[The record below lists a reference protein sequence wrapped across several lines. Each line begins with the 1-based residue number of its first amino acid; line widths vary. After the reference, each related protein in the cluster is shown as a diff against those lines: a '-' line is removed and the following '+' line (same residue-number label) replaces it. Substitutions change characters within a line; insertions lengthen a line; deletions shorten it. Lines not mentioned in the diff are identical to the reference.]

1 MNELKEKYTKEVIPK
16 LKEEFKIKNSLSL
29 PKIEKITVNVGV
41 GKYTKDEKY
50 ISFVEE
56 IITKITGQKPVRRVA
71 KKSIAGFKIRE
82 GNIVGVSVCLRREK
96 MYSFLDNMINI
107 ILPRTRDFRGIS
119 RKQIDSTGNLTVGI
133 SEVSVFP
140 EVETLDFSN
149 GVFGL
154 QFTVTTSKNDREKS
168 LRMFELLGFPFEKN
182 INKEIKK

>member
-1 MNELKEKYTKEVIPK
+1 MNELKEKYIKEVIPK
-16 LKEEFKIKNSLSL
+16 LKEEFNIKNSLEL

-41 GKYTKDEKY
+41 GKYIKDDKY

-56 IITKITGQKPVRRVA
+56 VLTKITGQKPIRRIA
-71 KKSIAGFKIRE
+71 KKSVAGFKVRE
-82 GNIVGVSVCLRREK
+82 GNIIGVSLCLRREK

-119 RKQIDSTGNLTVGI
+119 KKQIDSSGNLTVGI

-154 QFTVTTSKNDREKS
+154 QFTITSSKKDREKS
-168 LRMFELLGFPFEKN
+168 LRMLELLGFPFEKN

>member
-1 MNELKEKYTKEVIPK
+1 MNELKEKYIKEVIPK
-16 LKEEFKIKNSLSL
+16 LKEEFKIKNSLNL
-29 PKIEKITVNVGV
+29 PKIEKITINVGV
-41 GKYTKDEKY
+41 GRYTKDEKY
-50 ISFVEE
+50 LSFVEE
-56 IITKITGQKPVRRVA
+56 ILTKITGQKPVRRVA

-82 GNIVGVSVCLRREK
+82 GNVVGISVCLRREK

-119 RKQIDSTGNLTVGI
+119 RKQIDNTGNLTVGI

-149 GVFGL
+149 GMFGL
-154 QFTVTTSKNDREKS
+154 QFTVTASKKEREKS